1 MGSGFLDN
9 FQRRY
14 RRWAPREP
22 AGTVELAI
30 ATPDGT
36 ATGRYTPVA
45 RPRGAVIMVGG
56 SRGGTRGPA
65 GVYAPLAT
73 RLQEAGIAALRL
85 RYRRPNRLRPCVADV
100 LAAIDALGGR
110 GIARVALL
118 GWSFGGAVVIGAGA
132 AGTVAV
138 TTGIGVTTVAG
149 QTYGAEAVGRLA
161 PRPLLVLHGTAD
173 RTLPVRCAHDLYVRA
188 REPKDLALYPG
199 DDHGLTRH
207 ADRALDTLYDWIG
220 TLPW

>member
-1 MGSGFLDN
+1 MGRGLRHHLR
-9 FQRRY
+9 RRY
-14 RRWAPREP
+14 RRWVPREP
-22 AGTVELAI
+22 AGTVDLAI

-85 RYRRPNRLRPCVADV
+85 RYRRPNRLPPCVADV
-100 LAAIDALGGR
+100 LAAIGAVGGR

-132 AGTVAV
+132 ASDAV
-138 TTGIGVTTVAG
+138 IGVATVAG
-149 QTYGAEAVGRLA
+149 QTYGTEAVGRLA

-173 RTLPVRCAHDLYVRA
+173 RTLPVRCAHDLYARA
-188 REPKDLALYPG
+188 REPKDLVLYPG

-207 ADRALDTLYDWIG
+207 ADQVLDTLYVWIG